1 MEAEVQAAIIKASSD
16 WALYIV
22 NNTNPPPHQK
32 PEARIELDSL
42 QNTFRLAYEKIGNVV
57 EP

>member
-1 MEAEVQAAIIKASSD
+1 MESEVQAAIIKASSD

-22 NNTNPPPHQK
+22 NSSNPPPHQK
-32 PEARIELDSL
+32 PEASLELDSL
-42 QNTFRLAYEKIGNVV
+42 RNIFRLAYEKIVNVV

>member
-32 PEARIELDSL
+32 PDARIELDSL
-42 QNTFRLAYEKIGNVV
+42 KNIFRLAYEKIGNVV

>member
-1 MEAEVQAAIIKASSD
+1 MEPEVRAAIIKAPSD

-32 PEARIELDSL
+32 PEAKIELDSL
-42 QNTFRLAYEKIGNVV
+42 RNIFRLAYEKIVNVV